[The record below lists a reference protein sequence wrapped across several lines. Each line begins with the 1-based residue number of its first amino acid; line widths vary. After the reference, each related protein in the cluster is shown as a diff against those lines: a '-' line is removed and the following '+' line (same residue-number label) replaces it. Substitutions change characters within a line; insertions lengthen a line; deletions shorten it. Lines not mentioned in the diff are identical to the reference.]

1 MVPFAPGNQSAEQN
15 TTLNAFNLRGKKKTY
30 PDNQLVEPIEYVCF
44 WNV

>member
-15 TTLNAFNLRGKKKTY
+15 ATLNALNLRGKKTY

-44 WNV
+44 